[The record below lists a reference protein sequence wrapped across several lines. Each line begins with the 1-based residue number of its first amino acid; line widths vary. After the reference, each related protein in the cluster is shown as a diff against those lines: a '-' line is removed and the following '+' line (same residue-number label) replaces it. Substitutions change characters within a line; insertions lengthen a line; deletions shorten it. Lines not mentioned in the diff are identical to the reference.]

1 MTNSIQHSYSPKDL
15 QMVVYKDYHQANLEL
30 FPESESIENLKA
42 VTYIRHSV
50 AVFQSAQQYLGRAYI
65 VYQAADFAYSVY
77 SGTIAARGG
86 AAIGKILLRKAV
98 QNPNA
103 SYISQGISLGKSAVA
118 KLGITTLGIPSAL
131 QIGKMLLRKSGKSGR
146 YIQCLRD
153 CYNDA
158 IGSSTNQADAMKQCQ
173 IACGISMLATWIFH

>member
-30 FPESESIENLKA
+30 FTESESIENLKV
-42 VTYIRHSV
+42 VTYLRHSV
-50 AVFQSAQQYLGRAYI
+50 AVFQSAQQYLGRAYM

-77 SGTIAARGG
+77 SGTIAAKGG
-86 AAIGKILLRKAV
+86 AAIGKMILKKSV
-98 QNPNA
+98 QNQNT
-103 SYISQGISLGKSAVA
+103 SYISQGISLGKSAFT
-118 KLGITTLGIPSAL
+118 KLGITSLGIPSAL
-131 QIGKMLLRKSGKSGR
+131 QIGKMLLRKSGKRGS
-146 YIQCLRD
+146 YMQCLRD

-173 IACGISMLATWIFH
+173 IACGISMVVTWIFH